1 MDNLARLTA
10 IYLKVLQNHIA
21 TKTTYSQF
29 HEKSESFYDTLFDVV
44 HSIWEKRVDLWL
56 DTTSDEETIVQE
68 TYGLIEEAKNIVYD
82 MIKEKNSIWMDNLL
96 RWLADKLE
104 FDCGNAR
111 AFIEE
116 ETDEESNEGYDK
128 TEKKL
133 SSKL

>member
-21 TKTTYSQF
+21 TKATYSQF

-56 DTTSDEETIVQE
+56 DTILDEETIVQE
-68 TYGLIEEAKNIVYD
+68 TYALIEEAKNLVYD
-82 MIKEKNSIWMDNLL
+82 MIKEKNSVGMDNLL
-96 RWLADKLE
+96 RWFADKLE

-116 ETDEESNEGYDK
+116 ETDEESDK
-128 TEKKL
+128 IEKKL